1 MLRVWFLGFLYYD
14 VTSKLVTSLTL
25 VSGFLAGLGSGG
37 EGKRV
42 EVVVP
47 TPQPL
52 PMAGTDANLTDSSGR
67 IDSSARGKFVC
78 PFQFLS

>member
-14 VTSKLVTSLTL
+14 VTSKLVTSL

-52 PMAGTDANLTDSSGR
+52 AMAGMDANLTDNSGR
-67 IDSSARGKFVC
+67 IARGKFVGYSN
-78 PFQFLS
+78 FRFLS